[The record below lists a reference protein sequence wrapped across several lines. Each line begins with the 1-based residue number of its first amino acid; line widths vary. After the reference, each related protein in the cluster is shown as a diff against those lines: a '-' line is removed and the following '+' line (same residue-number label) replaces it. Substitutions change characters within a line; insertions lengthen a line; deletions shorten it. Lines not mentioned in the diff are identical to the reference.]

1 MPQPVPAYVPVTAG
15 AIAAAAVALLVG
27 LPGRPP
33 LTDTAAVAG
42 AVASAV
48 VAVLLIVTAAARR
61 PAQPGRA
68 PATPTSAV
76 RSPVEAA
83 DAVTEPIEVVLVE
96 PAATNARWAG
106 SSSSSSPSVAGE
118 PRCKAVM
125 DGGES
130 TLLPAIEPSTDRN
143 GLLNLIDERTLVFA
157 GLPEGRARDL
167 AAPAHESVGR
177 GDGALHPRAE
187 HDALFDLLAEG
198 DMTVPEAALAPY
210 QPVLLDKDALCA
222 KPMYV
227 VDVEGGPQDASTLRG
242 PVTATAGEMPPPLS
256 PAREGPA
263 PAPEAPGEVL
273 AETSFQAAARRTPSN
288 ARQQAEQ
295 VGPAVASDARGEA
308 ETSAPAQV
316 NGRALAAP
324 DPPDEAPARAALG
337 LQASAAAPE
346 KQQVPLAVPAPSAA
360 PSPVAPSDAAPAP
373 HSTTNENR
381 PIPTPARMAGRARRT
396 PMATRA
402 QQAAADLAFLRTF
415 GFRPPTPDEPEIAF
429 EGRKPDDD
437 ERLAGTAQPVAVHV
451 LARDGNGIPGAT
463 VTLID
468 DRGHETANNC
478 TTSDGHGVL
487 TARHTGGYML
497 VVTADG
503 YQPGAITVA
512 VADGPV
518 DAEIPLTR
526 SASLAGTV
534 GGEDGPVVGAQLA
547 LMQDG
552 AIVDTAKSGPDGTY
566 RFRDLSLGEYGLSV
580 SAHEREPAA
589 LVVEIA
595 DEADLWQDVVL
606 PSGISS
612 A

>member
-1 MPQPVPAYVPVTAG
+1 
-15 AIAAAAVALLVG
+15 
-27 LPGRPP
+27 
-33 LTDTAAVAG
+33 
-42 AVASAV
+42 
-48 VAVLLIVTAAARR
+48 
-61 PAQPGRA
+61 
-68 PATPTSAV
+68 
-76 RSPVEAA
+76 
-83 DAVTEPIEVVLVE
+83 
-96 PAATNARWAG
+96 
-106 SSSSSSPSVAGE
+106 
-118 PRCKAVM
+118 
-125 DGGES
+125 
-130 TLLPAIEPSTDRN
+130 
-143 GLLNLIDERTLVFA
+143 
-157 GLPEGRARDL
+157 
-167 AAPAHESVGR
+167 
-177 GDGALHPRAE
+177 
-187 HDALFDLLAEG
+187 
-198 DMTVPEAALAPY
+198 
-210 QPVLLDKDALCA
+210 
-222 KPMYV
+222 
-227 VDVEGGPQDASTLRG
+227 
-242 PVTATAGEMPPPLS
+242 
-256 PAREGPA
+256 
-263 PAPEAPGEVL
+263 
-273 AETSFQAAARRTPSN
+273 
-288 ARQQAEQ
+288 
-295 VGPAVASDARGEA
+295 
-308 ETSAPAQV
+308 
-316 NGRALAAP
+316 
-324 DPPDEAPARAALG
+324 
-337 LQASAAAPE
+337 
-346 KQQVPLAVPAPSAA
+346 
-360 PSPVAPSDAAPAP
+360 
-373 HSTTNENR
+373 
-381 PIPTPARMAGRARRT
+381 
-396 PMATRA
+396 MATRA

-468 DRGHETANNC
+468 DHGHETANTC

-612 A
+612 ADVIVGPG